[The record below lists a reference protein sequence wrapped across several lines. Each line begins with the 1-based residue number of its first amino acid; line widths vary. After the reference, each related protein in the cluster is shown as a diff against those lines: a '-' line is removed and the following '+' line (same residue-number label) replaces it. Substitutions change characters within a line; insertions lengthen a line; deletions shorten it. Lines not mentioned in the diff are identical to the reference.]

1 MADDE
6 NTAAAPR
13 IRFSIEDI
21 PDNRRRGAIRDHL
34 TEMMHVELDPID
46 PDTPMQYSADLRLL
60 PGVSFGSAFSSGVVT
75 HRTKQLIKDGQD
87 DLMLVMAETRLT
99 VQLPNRD
106 DLVIDPGDAVL
117 LSQAREMRLIHHHAA
132 PSWAVR
138 MPHRDMASML
148 LGLSAAPVLAL
159 RKGMPMLTFLSNY
172 RRMVLDPEPLANP
185 EEQKLGARHLQEII
199 AGAIRNSDD
208 FIREAEENSMAAVR
222 LRLVKAAIEANLGDP
237 GLNLEW
243 MAAQHSI
250 SPRQLR
256 RYFATEGTSFSDYLR
271 HARLAR
277 VRRLLTD
284 PRSSH
289 RTIASIALE
298 CGFPEASTMNR
309 AFREEYGLTPSEL
322 RAAH

>member
-6 NTAAAPR
+6 NTEAAPR
-13 IRFSIEDI
+13 ISFSIEDI
-21 PDNRRRGAIRDHL
+21 PDNQRRGAVRDYL
-34 TEMMHVELDPID
+34 SEMMHVEIDPID
-46 PDTPMQYSADLRLL
+46 PDIPMQYTAELRML
-60 PGVSFGSAFSSGVVT
+60 PGVSFGGAFASGVVT

-87 DLMLVMAETRLT
+87 DLMLVMPETRMTILM
-99 VQLPNRD
+99 PNRD
-106 DLVIDPGDAVL
+106 DVVIDPGDAVL
-117 LSQAREMRLIHHHAA
+117 VSQAREMRLIHHHAA
-132 PSWAVR
+132 ASWAVR
-138 MPHRDMASML
+138 VPHRDMASML
-148 LGLSAAPVLAL
+148 LGLSAAPVLSL
-159 RKGMPMLTFLSNY
+159 RQGTPMLAYLANY
-172 RRMVLDPEPLANP
+172 RRLVLDTEPLGNI
-185 EEQKLGARHLQEII
+185 EEQKIVARHLQEIL
-199 AGAIRNSDD
+199 AGAIRFTDD
-208 FIREAEENSMAAVR
+208 FIRETEENSMAAVR
-222 LRLVKAAIEANLGDP
+222 LRLVKAAIEANLGEP
-237 GLNLEW
+237 GLNLER